1 MGGPCRKA
9 FDPDTADKVVDR
21 LTVLIMN
28 QELLLQGV
36 HGPLTE
42 EQKKVVVDLLARAK
56 DIAVLIRELTSG

>member
-1 MGGPCRKA
+1 MGDPC
-9 FDPDTADKVVDR
+9 DKIFDR

-36 HGPLTE
+36 HGPLSQ
-42 EQKKVVVDLLARAK
+42 EQRKVVADLLARAK

>member
-1 MGGPCRKA
+1 MGDPCKKA
-9 FDPDTADKVVDR
+9 FSPETADKIVDR
-21 LTVLIMN
+21 LTILIMN

-42 EQKKVVVDLLARAK
+42 EQRKVVADLLARAK